1 MAWTYVA
8 IAVVVA
14 VLAWALLAF
23 NGLVRAR
30 NQVRAAFSDIDVQL
44 TRRYDLVPQLVA
56 AVRAYASHERQALE
70 AVTALREVAM
80 RTPKIAERSRV
91 ENALGDMVGRL
102 VAVAEAYP
110 ELKAG
115 QNFMQLSGGLVDVE
129 DHLQYARRFYNGA
142 VRQLND
148 RIQRFPDLVVA
159 RTFGFVEAEFYSDE
173 RADFRAAPAVGGLA

>member
-1 MAWTYVA
+1 MAWIG
-8 IAVVVA
+8 IAVA
-14 VLAWALLAF
+14 VGVLLWALLAF

-56 AVRAYASHERQALE
+56 AVRAYAGHERHALE
-70 AVTALREVAM
+70 AVTSLRSIAM
-80 RTPKIAERSRV
+80 HASSLGERSRV
-91 ENALGDMVGRL
+91 ENALGDQVGRL
-102 VAVAEAYP
+102 VALAEAYP

-115 QNFMQLSGGLVDVE
+115 ENFMQLSNGLVEVE

-148 RIQRFPDLVVA
+148 RIQRFPDLLIA
-159 RTFGFVEAEFYSDE
+159 RPLGFVDAEFYSDE
-173 RADFRAAPAVGGLA
+173 RADYAQAPKLENLS